1 MNVFKNCE
9 NFFAG
14 SSCGSIYDSLKEFCK
29 LIEILKGNLG
39 EKKFLLDNYLSA
51 ILEVL
56 NVLDLQNAIC
66 LGDKKSWAILGDCY
80 ILCETNTDIEKSPYF
95 DIVEKYIDENPVSIA
110 DRHTKAEFY
119 AAKILLDNLKQF
131 DDEFMIHLKNE
142 VLSRVDYSE
151 LDNCYQEIIK
161 KVDEKHMEYLN
172 DLIFEIFL
180 ICPAGLA
187 FAQQIVFRCV
197 EMLNYCNQET
207 SKRIFQLMME
217 EGL

>member
-14 SSCGSIYDSLKEFCK
+14 SSCESIYDSLKEFCK
-29 LIEILKGNLG
+29 LIEILKGDLG

-56 NVLDLQNAIC
+56 NVLNLQNAIC

-80 ILCETNTDIEKSPYF
+80 ILCEINTDGEKSQYF

-131 DDEFMIHLKNE
+131 ADEFMIHLKNK
-142 VLSRVDYSE
+142 VLSSVDYSR
-151 LDNCYQEIIK
+151 LDDCYEKIIK
-161 KVDEKHMEYLN
+161 KVDERQMEYLN

-180 ICPAGLA
+180 ICSAGMV
-187 FAQQIVFRCV
+187 FTQQIVFRCV

-207 SKRIFQLMME
+207 SKQVFQLMMGGE
-217 EGL
+217 M